1 MVEQWPSK
9 LRVVGSSPIL
19 RSKFIGEVMIHVPKG
34 DMCARC
40 IHIFDDCSNKDFSSM
55 PPIEKSAMRGSGEE
69 FIIVRC
75 TDYVKQ
81 VD

>member
-19 RSKFIGEVMIHVPKG
+19 RSKFIGEGMLHVPKG

-40 IHIFDDCSNKDFSSM
+40 IHIFDDCSSKHFNKM
-55 PPIEKSAMRGSGEE
+55 PPLEKSTVRGSDEE

-75 TDYVKQ
+75 TDYVKK
-81 VD
+81 VY